1 MKILMICLGN
11 ICRSPLAQG
20 VLAHLA
26 KDAGLDWE
34 VDSAGTG
41 NWHVGSPP
49 DKRSVAV
56 AKKYGIDIS
65 KQRCRQFHVGDFDVF
80 DRIIVMDTQN
90 LEDILSL
97 ARDQADR
104 SKVSLL
110 LNEESV
116 PDPYWDDAQFDSV
129 FHMIDEACR
138 KMIKS

>member
-97 ARDQADR
+97 ARDQADL
-104 SKVSLL
+104 SNHLIISCLL
-110 LNEESV
+110 S
-116 PDPYWDDAQFDSV
+116 
-129 FHMIDEACR
+129 
-138 KMIKS
+138 